1 MKNTKV
7 SSTIE
12 KSNKY
17 IYAQLID
24 DSNNKVLTSSSS
36 FALKI
41 LETKKVGEDLATKAK
56 ALKIKKVVFDRSGY
70 LMIILLK

>member
-41 LETKKVGEDLATKAK
+41 LGNKESWWR
-56 ALKIKKVVFDRSGY
+56 FN
-70 LMIILLK
+70 

>member
-1 MKNTKV
+1 MSNNSKKVNTGINVNRIISNGMKNTKV

-17 IYAQLID
+17 ISAQLID
-24 DSNNKVLTSSSS
+24 DSNNKVLSSSSS

-41 LETKKVGEDLATKAK
+41 LETKKLLRKLV
-56 ALKIKKVVFDRSGY
+56 KI
-70 LMIILLK
+70 

>member
-17 IYAQLID
+17 ISAQLID
-24 DSNNKVLTSSSS
+24 DSNNKVLSSSSS

-41 LETKKVGEDLATKAK
+41 LETKKLLRKLV
-56 ALKIKKVVFDRSGY
+56 KI
-70 LMIILLK
+70 

>member
-1 MKNTKV
+1 MSNNSKKVNTGINVNSIISNGMKNTKV

-41 LETKKVGEDLATKAK
+41 LGNKESWWR
-56 ALKIKKVVFDRSGY
+56 FN
-70 LMIILLK
+70 

>member
-1 MKNTKV
+1 MSNNSKKVNTGINVNSIISNGMKNTKV

-17 IYAQLID
+17 ISAQLID
-24 DSNNKVLTSSSS
+24 DSNNKVLSSSSS

-41 LETKKVGEDLATKAK
+41 LETKKLLRKLV
-56 ALKIKKVVFDRSGY
+56 KI
-70 LMIILLK
+70 